1 VSRIDDLIAQ
11 HCPNGVERKT
21 LAEVGEFV
29 RGGGLQKKDFVE
41 DGYPCIHYGQIYTF
55 YGTSTTTTKS
65 FISPE
70 LAATLKKAEPGD
82 LVVTTTSENIEDV
95 CTAVAWLG
103 DGPIAIGGHSCVFKH
118 TLDPM
123 YATYFFQTDQFELQ
137 KRRFVTGTKVK
148 DIKTADIGRI
158 QIPVPPLAIQ
168 REIASILDKMES
180 LKAELEAELEYRSR
194 QYAFYRRQLLTFSR
208 GTDIRWSTLGDVC
221 DSAFSGGTPL
231 ATRSAYYGGS
241 IPWLRTQEVDY
252 GVIHQTTVHITEAG
266 LANSSAKWVRPD
278 SVIVA
283 ISGAGVTRGRAAINK
298 IALTTNQHC
307 CNLEIDKSQARH
319 RFVYYWLVHNYDDL
333 RSRGQGNRSDLNVGL
348 IKNYPIALP
357 PLDEQERI
365 VAILDKFDALVNDLS
380 VGLPAEIA
388 ARRKQYEYYRDKL
401 LTFEEAA

>member
-1 VSRIDDLIAQ
+1 VSRIDELIAQ
-11 HCPNGVERKT
+11 YCPGGVEHKS

-41 DGYPCIHYGQIYTF
+41 EGFPCIHYGQIYTF
-55 YGTSTTTTKS
+55 YGTSASATKS
-65 FISPE
+65 FVTHE

-103 DGPIAIGGHSCVFKH
+103 DGPIAIGGHSCVFRH

-123 YATYFFQTDQFELQ
+123 YAAYYFQTEQFELQ
-137 KRRFVTGTKVK
+137 KRKFVTGTKVK
-148 DIKTADIGRI
+148 DIKTSEIGRI
-158 QIPVPPLAIQ
+158 KIPVPPLAIQ

-180 LKAELEAELEYRSR
+180 LKAELEAELDLRGR
-194 QYAFYRRQLLTFSR
+194 QYAFYRRQLLAS
-208 GTDIRWSTLGDVC
+208 GQPHVQWSTLGEVC
-221 DSAFSGGTPL
+221 ERVFSGGTPL
-231 ATRSAYYGGS
+231 ATRSEYYGGL

-252 GVIHQTTVHITEAG
+252 GEIHQTSVHITEQG

-283 ISGAGVTRGRAAINK
+283 ISGAGITRGRAAVNK

-307 CNLEIDKSQARH
+307 CNLEIDESKARH
-319 RFVYYWLVHNYDDL
+319 RFVYYWLVHSYDDL
-333 RSRGQGNRSDLNVGL
+333 RSRGQGNRADLNVGL

-357 PLDEQERI
+357 PLAEQERI
-365 VAILDKFDALVNDLS
+365 IAILDNFDALVNDLS
-380 VGLPAEIA
+380 IGLPAEIA
-388 ARRKQYEYYRDKL
+388 ARQKQYEYYRDQL
-401 LTFEEAA
+401 LTFEEAS